1 MKQIFYISILLFCS
15 LFGNSQE
22 LQYKDNDEIVIFY
35 GAEWC
40 GPCTQ
45 TKEILKEQDLVN
57 YFKQSN
63 KKYFYIDID
72 TKEQKLKQWIDL
84 AKVKT
89 IPTIIRYKFKE
100 NKWNEYSR
108 IVGLSSKTNLLNFLK
123 NEK

>member
-1 MKQIFYISILLFCS
+1 MKQIFYISLLLFCS
-15 LFGNSQE
+15 LFANFKEFQH
-22 LQYKDNDEIVIFY
+22 KDNDEIVIFY

-40 GPCTQ
+40 SPCSQ
-45 TKEILKEQDLVN
+45 TKEILKEQDLVD

-72 TKEQKLKQWIDL
+72 TKEQKSKQWINL
-84 AKVKT
+84 AGVKT
-89 IPTIIRYKFKE
+89 IPTIVRYKFKE